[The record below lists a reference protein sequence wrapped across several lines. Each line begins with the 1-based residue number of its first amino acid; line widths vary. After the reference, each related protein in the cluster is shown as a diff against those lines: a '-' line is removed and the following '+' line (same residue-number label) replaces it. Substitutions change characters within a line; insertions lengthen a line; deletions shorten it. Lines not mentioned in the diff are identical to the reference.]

1 MSKKNK
7 ISTHEYKWDRKQ
19 EIYVPKGSPL
29 AYFIYISERK
39 EEIAKAQ
46 EKGDVEKP
54 MSTKQIAR
62 KVKSEWKN
70 LEPDQKKKYLTMVE
84 KEKKRY
90 DNQVKEMEEKG
101 YFILSNG
108 TKSSDLPPPK
118 DEIKGKR
125 RSMTPVKTE
134 AKRPAMKKK

>member
-1 MSKKNK
+1 MNKKIKN
-7 ISTHEYKWDRKQ
+7 STHEYKWDKKQ
-19 EIYVPKGSPL
+19 DMYVPKGSPL

-39 EEIAKAQ
+39 EELSKAKD
-46 EKGDVEKP
+46 GEKP

-90 DNQVKEMEEKG
+90 DGQVKEMEAKR
-101 YFILSNG
+101 YFMLTSG
-108 TKSSDLPPPK
+108 TKSSDLPPP
-118 DEIKGKR
+118 ENETKGKR
-125 RSMTPVKTE
+125 RSMTPVKAET
-134 AKRPAMKKK
+134 KRPAMKKK